1 MVPEGKPAVTVSSK
15 QGIIDAPKRCRRQR
29 VITVDT
35 GFRLSSDPVAAPGAL
50 RIGLALC
57 LTVALSAPAQAAPPA
72 DALAQAQR
80 ESEQLITALA
90 TSGCEFFRNGSWYA
104 ADTAAAH
111 LRRKYEYLLDEQR
124 IASVQDFILLAGSG
138 SSQSG
143 EPYRVRCG
151 TAAPV
156 NSAAWLN
163 TRLAALRQVA
173 GAASAAARQPPM
185 RP

>member
-1 MVPEGKPAVTVSSK
+1 MVGLV
-15 QGIIDAPKRCRRQR
+15 
-29 VITVDT
+29 
-35 GFRLSSDPVAAPGAL
+35 VAG
-50 RIGLALC
+50 
-57 LTVALSAPAQAAPPA
+57 PAQAAPPA
-72 DALAQAQR
+72 DTLAQAQR

-90 TSGCEFFRNGSWYA
+90 TSGCEFFRNGSWYP

-124 IASVQDFILLAGSG
+124 IGSVQDFIALAGSG

-156 NSAAWLN
+156 QSAAWLN
-163 TRLAALRQVA
+163 TRLQALRH
-173 GAASAAARQPPM
+173 GTRPASAAAR
-185 RP
+185 

>member
-1 MVPEGKPAVTVSSK
+1 MAAAGPAS
-15 QGIIDAPKRCRRQR
+15 
-29 VITVDT
+29 
-35 GFRLSSDPVAAPGAL
+35 AAPAGEAL
-50 RIGLALC
+50 
-57 LTVALSAPAQAAPPA
+57 
-72 DALAQAQR
+72 ALAQR
-80 ESEQLITALA
+80 EAEQLIAALA

-124 IASVQDFILLAGSG
+124 IASVQDFITLAGSG

-173 GAASAAARQPPM
+173 RAASAAAR
-185 RP
+185 